1 MAGMTSVVRL
11 LERHK
16 KELSETVTAKLLQN
30 LESVGLL
37 NAEDKRLLDEADSAS
52 KRADGLISIISRKG
66 YPAFQDLCLSLESV
80 CPHLLT
86 KFALDI
92 AGSAE
97 LDNGSTNN
105 LKLGLQLALKERD
118 SVLRENAAAVQQ
130 RESALRQYSE
140 MKHERDRAIANLE
153 SLSPKLSNRG
163 GEHNHSKENGDTDV
177 DHSPNKWSEK
187 PCFSEDLMDPVEES
201 GAERECWEFHNVT
214 LTRVAGY
221 GFGIAVSG
229 GRDNPI
235 FTNGDPSIAISDV
248 LKAGPAEGK
257 LRLNDRVISANGIS
271 LENVDYA
278 TAVQV
283 LRECGNTVNLVIKRR
298 VVLPPNNN
306 GPQTLKV
313 TLTKNKKKE
322 DFGIVLGCWIYIKEI
337 TNKSLLAKDESV
349 REGDIITKI
358 NSNSVEGLSLKEAKK
373 LIDNTKEKLHLL
385 VRRDHTKPS
394 ETQEN
399 WSTRI
404 PAETVIQNKV
414 DMPPSSSFT
423 EISASRPLWSNQN
436 VYVQSPTRDFKSTT
450 TKLGDKNNLARPQG
464 NWNHDM
470 TDNMYNP
477 NDNMNHMQMNSNS
490 TRIED
495 MYVPP
500 RPPLP
505 QVDGRVDNYDPDF
518 RRNTSPPDPRFITFQ
533 KDGTVGI
540 RLTGGNEAGIFVTG
554 VQHGTAAFLQGLQS
568 GDKILKVNDIDMRGF
583 TKEEAVALLVS
594 IQDQVNLIV
603 QYRKDEYEDV
613 INNSKGDSFYIRTH
627 FSHESTG
634 KGELSFR
641 KGEVFHVV
649 DTLYN
654 GKPGSW
660 LVYRLGRNG
669 QEIQRGVIP
678 NSSRA
683 KELAQMQQTSSKK
696 EGDGESRGNFFRR
709 RARRSKSLCKDHW
722 EDVVLA
728 DSVTKFPPYE
738 RVILK
743 QPGFIRPVVIF
754 GPITDIVKERLL
766 KDYPQCYASPQS
778 DNQLEDEQCNLK
790 SPGIIRLSSIR
801 DVIDKGKHA
810 ILDITPSAVDRL
822 NYAQFYPIVVYMHAE
837 NKHIIKELR
846 TKWAKSTYKSSRK
859 LYDHSLKLEKL
870 WSHIFTAQISLST
883 TDSWYKKLQET
894 IDRQQ
899 KQPLWVSEAKPDEAI
914 TDDFLFAM
922 SSRLSYASSPESDL
936 DISMDNRSSSFREA
950 DFQNDRRLVKSSSD
964 PSITA
969 AEELADGKKFS
980 NYPTYSLGRNAQET
994 AIPIQSVL
1002 KNANDMMTV
1011 PARVMPVE
1019 QEEYS
1024 LHSNQTNTCSTFAPH
1039 QRSRIDPYAT
1049 LTPSERIANQISGE
1063 LKEMYEVGPRSFKP
1077 RPPQIDRTNK
1087 PIHNYNQGQNVPD
1100 VNMNVPHD
1108 YINTMESFDSML
1120 ANQDRTVFNEETP
1133 YPEEPGII
1141 SNSYQYKSA
1150 TCLSPTHERSQSLVQ
1165 RSLSNSSMPYQSM
1178 TLDRTKFSQMK
1189 NRHES
1194 KPPPPPPPIK
1204 SSKTRLSDGRPIPP
1218 PKPVQLQNKHWQP
1231 VPDQTAIRDHPD
1243 SAFKT
1248 NYPEENGQSS
1258 TLPYHSRS
1266 YPTSPSKPPP
1276 PPKRKDPAYYKQ
1288 YKENHRDINSSTLER
1303 SSIGHSYSQDNVYQ
1317 YSGNRAYSNVM
1328 FRNGQSSGACSPPLP
1343 PPIGLDLSTR
1353 EHRGSA
1359 FELYR
1364 KTDGL
1369 HQESHQVSQRKY
1381 TLEESD
1387 ANHSVI
1393 ASASGVFGTEGGTL
1407 ASKETGVTVIIPP
1420 GAISEGEKHEIYFKV
1435 CQDANMLPPLDKE
1448 KGETLLSPLVMCGPH
1463 GLKFNVP
1470 IELRLPHCASISPDN
1485 WSFALKSSDTPNGEP
1500 AEWQNLESR
1509 DGMTSSRVE
1518 NDYVSVLVDHF

>member
-1 MAGMTSVVRL
+1 MLM
-11 LERHK
+11 
-16 KELSETVTAKLLQN
+16 
-30 LESVGLL
+30 
-37 NAEDKRLLDEADSAS
+37 
-52 KRADGLISIISRKG
+52 SIIL
-66 YPAFQDLCLSLESV
+66 P
-80 CPHLLT
+80 
-86 KFALDI
+86 
-92 AGSAE
+92 
-97 LDNGSTNN
+97 
-105 LKLGLQLALKERD
+105 LKV
-118 SVLRENAAAVQQ
+118 S
-130 RESALRQYSE
+130 
-140 MKHERDRAIANLE
+140 
-153 SLSPKLSNRG
+153 
-163 GEHNHSKENGDTDV
+163 
-177 DHSPNKWSEK
+177 
-187 PCFSEDLMDPVEES
+187 
-201 GAERECWEFHNVT
+201 
-214 LTRVAGY
+214 GY

-298 VVLPPNNN
+298 VVLPLNAN

-337 TNKSLLAKDESV
+337 TNKSLLSKDESV

-358 NSNSVEGLSLKEAKK
+358 NSSSIDGLSLKEAKK
-373 LIDNTKEKLHLL
+373 LIDNTKEKLHLV
-385 VRRDHTKPS
+385 VRRDSNKNS
-394 ETQEN
+394 ENHDQWAYRVASDSN
-399 WSTRI
+399 L
-404 PAETVIQNKV
+404 VQNK
-414 DMPPSSSFT
+414 DMPPSSSFND
-423 EISASRPLWSNQN
+423 ISASRSMWSNQN
-436 VYVQSPTRDFKSTT
+436 VYVQSPTRDFKTSS
-450 TKLGDKNNLARPQG
+450 TKLSDKNNLTRSQG
-464 NWNHDM
+464 NWNDM
-470 TDNMYNP
+470 TDSMYNP
-477 NDNMNHMQMNSNS
+477 TDNLNHMQMNSNS

-495 MYVPP
+495 IYIPP

-505 QVDGRVDNYDPDF
+505 QVDARVDNYDHDF
-518 RRNTSPPDPRFITFQ
+518 RRNLSPPDPRFISFQ

-540 RLTGGNEAGIFVTG
+540 RLTGGNEVGIFVTG
-554 VQHGTAAFLQGLQS
+554 VQHGTAAFLQGLQA
-568 GDKILKVNDIDMRGF
+568 GDKILKVNDMDMRGF

-594 IQDQVNLIV
+594 IQDQINLIV
-603 QYRKDEYEDV
+603 QYRNDEYEDV

-654 GKPGSW
+654 GKPGYW
-660 LVYRLGRNG
+660 LVYRLGRSG
-669 QEIQRGVIP
+669 QEMQRGVIP

-683 KELAQMQQTSSKK
+683 KELALMQKTSSKK
-696 EGDGESRGNFFRR
+696 EGDGESRVNFFRR
-709 RARRSKSLCKDHW
+709 RARRSKSLCKDYW

-754 GPITDIVKERLL
+754 GPLTDIIKERLL
-766 KDYPQCYASPQS
+766 KDYPGCYASPQS

-810 ILDITPSAVDRL
+810 VLDITPSAVDRL

-837 NKHIIKELR
+837 NKHVIKELR

-859 LYDHSLKLEKL
+859 LYEHSCKLEKL

-936 DISMDNRSSSFREA
+936 DISMDNRSSSFRET
-950 DFQNDRRLVKSSSD
+950 DFQGDRRLVKSSSD

-994 AIPIQSVL
+994 AIPIHSVM

-1011 PARVMPVE
+1011 PAKVLPVE
-1019 QEEYS
+1019 HEDYTLQS
-1024 LHSNQTNTCSTFAPH
+1024 PKSNTCSTFAPH

-1063 LKEMYEVGPRSFKP
+1063 LKEMYEVGPRSLKP

-1087 PIHNYNQGQNVPD
+1087 PIHSYEQGQDVPD

-1108 YINTMESFDSML
+1108 YINTIENFDAML
-1120 ANQDRTVFNEETP
+1120 ANQDRT
-1133 YPEEPGII
+1133 
-1141 SNSYQYKSA
+1141 
-1150 TCLSPTHERSQSLVQ
+1150 
-1165 RSLSNSSMPYQSM
+1165 
-1178 TLDRTKFSQMK
+1178 
-1189 NRHES
+1189 
-1194 KPPPPPPPIK
+1194 
-1204 SSKTRLSDGRPIPP
+1204 
-1218 PKPVQLQNKHWQP
+1218 
-1231 VPDQTAIRDHPD
+1231 
-1243 SAFKT
+1243 
-1248 NYPEENGQSS
+1248 
-1258 TLPYHSRS
+1258 
-1266 YPTSPSKPPP
+1266 
-1276 PPKRKDPAYYKQ
+1276 
-1288 YKENHRDINSSTLER
+1288 
-1303 SSIGHSYSQDNVYQ
+1303 
-1317 YSGNRAYSNVM
+1317 
-1328 FRNGQSSGACSPPLP
+1328 
-1343 PPIGLDLSTR
+1343 
-1353 EHRGSA
+1353 
-1359 FELYR
+1359 
-1364 KTDGL
+1364 
-1369 HQESHQVSQRKY
+1369 
-1381 TLEESD
+1381 
-1387 ANHSVI
+1387 
-1393 ASASGVFGTEGGTL
+1393 
-1407 ASKETGVTVIIPP
+1407 
-1420 GAISEGEKHEIYFKV
+1420 
-1435 CQDANMLPPLDKE
+1435 
-1448 KGETLLSPLVMCGPH
+1448 
-1463 GLKFNVP
+1463 
-1470 IELRLPHCASISPDN
+1470 
-1485 WSFALKSSDTPNGEP
+1485 
-1500 AEWQNLESR
+1500 
-1509 DGMTSSRVE
+1509 
-1518 NDYVSVLVDHF
+1518 

>member
-1 MAGMTSVVRL
+1 MSDGTFHDSSVN
-11 LERHK
+11 EIFK
-16 KELSETVTAKLLQN
+16 TFEAEA
-30 LESVGLL
+30 ES
-37 NAEDKRLLDEADSAS
+37 DE
-52 KRADGLISIISRKG
+52 
-66 YPAFQDLCLSLESV
+66 C
-80 CPHLLT
+80 
-86 KFALDI
+86 
-92 AGSAE
+92 
-97 LDNGSTNN
+97 
-105 LKLGLQLALKERD
+105 
-118 SVLRENAAAVQQ
+118 
-130 RESALRQYSE
+130 
-140 MKHERDRAIANLE
+140 AIATCRAE
-153 SLSPKLSNRG
+153 IKIPS
-163 GEHNHSKENGDTDV
+163 SK
-177 DHSPNKWSEK
+177 
-187 PCFSEDLMDPVEES
+187 

-214 LTRVAGY
+214 LTRVSGY

-298 VVLPPNNN
+298 VVLPLNNN

-337 TNKSLLAKDESV
+337 TNKSILAKDESV

-373 LIDNTKEKLHLL
+373 LIDSTKEKLHLV
-385 VRRDHTKPS
+385 VRRDHAKPT
-394 ETQEN
+394 ENQEN
-399 WSTRI
+399 WSTRV
-404 PAETVIQNKV
+404 PSDAVIQNK

-423 EISASRPLWSNQN
+423 DISASRPLWSNQN
-436 VYVQSPTRDFKSTT
+436 VYVQSPTRDFKSAT

-505 QVDGRVDNYDPDF
+505 QVDGRVENYDHDF
-518 RRNTSPPDPRFITFQ
+518 RRNSSPPDPRFISFQ
-533 KDGTVGI
+533 KDGTWGPAD
-540 RLTGGNEAGIFVTG
+540 RWQKFGFLGTGFSMYAPS
-554 VQHGTAAFLQGLQS
+554 AR
-568 GDKILKVNDIDMRGF
+568 VNDIDMRGF

-594 IQDQVNLIV
+594 IQDQINLIV

-613 INNSKGDSFYIRTH
+613 INSSKGDSFYIRTH
-627 FSHESTG
+627 FSHESSG

-683 KELAQMQQTSSKK
+683 KELAKSTKIFSKK
-696 EGDGESRGNFFRR
+696 RD
-709 RARRSKSLCKDHW
+709 
-722 EDVVLA
+722 
-728 DSVTKFPPYE
+728 
-738 RVILK
+738 RV
-743 QPGFIRPVVIF
+743 F
-754 GPITDIVKERLL
+754 
-766 KDYPQCYASPQS
+766 
-778 DNQLEDEQCNLK
+778 
-790 SPGIIRLSSIR
+790 
-801 DVIDKGKHA
+801 
-810 ILDITPSAVDRL
+810 
-822 NYAQFYPIVVYMHAE
+822 
-837 NKHIIKELR
+837 
-846 TKWAKSTYKSSRK
+846 
-859 LYDHSLKLEKL
+859 
-870 WSHIFTAQISLST
+870 
-883 TDSWYKKLQET
+883 QECA
-894 IDRQQ
+894 
-899 KQPLWVSEAKPDEAI
+899 LPDEAI

-980 NYPTYSLGRNAQET
+980 NYPTYSLGRNAQLLYPYYIFRRET

-1024 LHSNQTNTCSTFAPH
+1024 MHSPQTNTCSTFAPH

-1063 LKEMYEVGPRSFKP
+1063 LKEMYEVGPRSLKP
-1077 RPPQIDRTNK
+1077 RPPQIDRSNK
-1087 PIHNYNQGQNVPD
+1087 PIHNYDQGQNVPD

-1108 YINTMESFDSML
+1108 YINTMESFDTML
-1120 ANQDRTVFNEETP
+1120 ANQDRTVFNEESP
-1133 YPEEPGII
+1133 YPEEPSIM

-1150 TCLSPTHERSQSLVQ
+1150 ASL
-1165 RSLSNSSMPYQSM
+1165 
-1178 TLDRTKFSQMK
+1178 TKFSQMK

-1231 VPDQTAIRDHPD
+1231 VPEQPAVRDHPE
-1243 SAFKT
+1243 SAFKA
-1248 NYPEENGQSS
+1248 NYSEENGHSS

-1288 YKENHRDINSSTLER
+1288 YKENHRDINSSTIER
-1303 SSIGHSYSQDNVYQ
+1303 SSMGHSYSQDNVYQ

-1328 FRNGQSSGACSPPLP
+1328 FRNGQSSGACSPPP
-1343 PPIGLDLSTR
+1343 PPPMGLDLTTR

-1393 ASASGVFGTEGGTL
+1393 ASASGVFGPEGGTL

-1435 CQDANMLPPLDKE
+1435 CQDSNMLPPLDKE

-1500 AEWQNLESR
+1500 AEWQNLENR

>member
-1 MAGMTSVVRL
+1 MI
-11 LERHK
+11 K
-16 KELSETVTAKLLQN
+16 K
-30 LESVGLL
+30 
-37 NAEDKRLLDEADSAS
+37 
-52 KRADGLISIISRKG
+52 
-66 YPAFQDLCLSLESV
+66 
-80 CPHLLT
+80 
-86 KFALDI
+86 
-92 AGSAE
+92 
-97 LDNGSTNN
+97 
-105 LKLGLQLALKERD
+105 
-118 SVLRENAAAVQQ
+118 
-130 RESALRQYSE
+130 
-140 MKHERDRAIANLE
+140 
-153 SLSPKLSNRG
+153 
-163 GEHNHSKENGDTDV
+163 
-177 DHSPNKWSEK
+177 
-187 PCFSEDLMDPVEES
+187 
-201 GAERECWEFHNVT
+201 
-214 LTRVAGY
+214 VAGY

-229 GRDNPI
+229 GSDNPI

-358 NSNSVEGLSLKEAKK
+358 NSNSIEGLTVKEAKK
-373 LIDNTKEKLHLL
+373 LVDSTKEKLHLV
-385 VRRDHTKPS
+385 VRRDGNKAS
-394 ETQEN
+394 DNQDN
-399 WSTRI
+399 WTNRMSSD
-404 PAETVIQNKV
+404 ANVIQNK
-414 DMPPSSSFT
+414 DMPPSSSYND
-423 EISASRPLWSNQN
+423 ISASRPLWSNQN
-436 VYVQSPTRDFKSTT
+436 VYVQSPTRDFKTAT
-450 TKLGDKNNLARPQG
+450 TKLGDKNNLTRSQG
-464 NWNHDM
+464 NWNHDLN
-470 TDNMYNP
+470 DSLYNP
-477 NDNMNHMQMNSNS
+477 TENLNLMQMNSNS

-495 MYVPP
+495 IYVPP

-505 QVDGRVDNYDPDF
+505 QDSRVENFDHDF
-518 RRNTSPPDPRFITFQ
+518 RRNSSPPDPRFISFQ

-540 RLTGGNEAGIFVTG
+540 RLTGGNEVGIFVTG

-583 TKEEAVALLVS
+583 TKEEAVALLVG
-594 IQDQVNLIV
+594 IQDQINLIV

-613 INNSKGDSFYIRTH
+613 INSSKGDSFYIRTH
-627 FSHESTG
+627 FSHEGPG

-660 LVYRLGRNG
+660 LVFRLGRNG
-669 QEIQRGVIP
+669 QEFQRGIIP

-743 QPGFIRPVVIF
+743 QPGFIRPVVVF
-754 GPITDIVKERLL
+754 GPLTDIIKDRLL

-790 SPGIIRLSSIR
+790 SPGIIRLSAIR

-810 ILDITPSAVDRL
+810 VLDITPSAVDRL
-822 NYAQFYPIVVYMHAE
+822 NYAQFYPIVVFMHAE
-837 NKHIIKELR
+837 NKHVIKELR

-859 LYDHSLKLEKL
+859 LYEHSCKLEKL
-870 WSHIFTAQISLST
+870 WSHIFTAQISLTT

-914 TDDFLFAM
+914 TDDFLFPM
-922 SSRLSYASSPESDL
+922 SSRLSYTSSPESDL

-950 DFQNDRRLVKSSSD
+950 DFQDRRLVKSSSD

-969 AEELADGKKFS
+969 AEELADGKKYG
-980 NYPTYSLGRNAQET
+980 NYPTYSLGRNAQLLYPYYIFRRET

-1002 KNANDMMTV
+1002 KGTNDMMTV
-1011 PARVMPVE
+1011 PARVLPVE
-1019 QEEYS
+1019 QEEYPSHS
-1024 LHSNQTNTCSTFAPH
+1024 LKSTTCSTFAPH

-1063 LKEMYEVGPRSFKP
+1063 LKEMYELGPRSLKP

-1087 PIHNYNQGQNVPD
+1087 PIGTYEQGQNVPD

-1108 YINTMESFDSML
+1108 YINTMESFDAML
-1120 ANQDRTVFNEETP
+1120 ANQDRTVFGEDP
-1133 YPEEPGII
+1133 SYPEEPTLI

-1150 TCLSPTHERSQSLVQ
+1150 TSLPPSHERTQSLVQ
-1165 RSLSNSSMPYQSM
+1165 RSVSNVSMPYQSM

-1189 NRHES
+1189 NRHDA
-1194 KPPPPPPPIK
+1194 KPPPPPPPVK

-1218 PKPVQLQNKHWQP
+1218 PKPVQLQSKHWQP
-1231 VPDQTAIRDHPD
+1231 VQDTCNQPSIMDPEST
-1243 SAFKT
+1243 FKP
-1248 NYPEENGQSS
+1248 NYSEENGQS

-1288 YKENHRDINSSTLER
+1288 NHRDSSGGGTLDR
-1303 SSIGHSYSQDNVYQ
+1303 SSIGHSYSQDNVFQ
-1317 YSGNRAYSNVM
+1317 YSANRAYSNVL
-1328 FRNGQSSGACSPPLP
+1328 FRDGQSNGVCSPGISPP
-1343 PPIGLDLSTR
+1343 PPIGLDLSSR
-1353 EHRGSA
+1353 ETRGSA
-1359 FELYR
+1359 FELYK

-1369 HQESHQVSQRKY
+1369 HQESHHVSQKKY
-1381 TLEESD
+1381 MLDETD

-1393 ASASGVFGTEGGTL
+1393 ASASGVFGFEGGAL

-1420 GAISEGEKHEIYFKV
+1420 GAISEGEQHEIYFKV
-1435 CQDANMLPPLDKE
+1435 CQDATMLPPLDKE
-1448 KGETLLSPLVMCGPH
+1448 KGETFLSPLVMCGPH

-1500 AEWQNLESR
+1500 PEWQNLEHR
-1509 DGMTSSRVE
+1509 DGLTSSRVE